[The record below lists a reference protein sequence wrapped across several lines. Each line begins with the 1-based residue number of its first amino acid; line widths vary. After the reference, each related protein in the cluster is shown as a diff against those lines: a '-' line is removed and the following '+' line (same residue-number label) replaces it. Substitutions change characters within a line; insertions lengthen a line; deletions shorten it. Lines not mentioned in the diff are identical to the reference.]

1 MTVKDILSK
10 LTVDNLA
17 GMKVI
22 LYDMN
27 KWMPDGVEYDPKYF
41 EYEVPMTL
49 RGDWRLLPTKYSEYE
64 DRIVYSISI
73 YGGMFKI
80 SMK

>member
-1 MTVKDILSK
+1 MTVKDILCK

-17 GMKVI
+17 GMKII

-49 RGDWRLLPTKYSEYE
+49 RRDWRLLPTKYSEYE

-73 YGGMFKI
+73 YRGMLQI

>member
-17 GMKVI
+17 GMKII

-27 KWMPDGVEYDPKYF
+27 KWMPEGVEYDPKYF

-49 RGDWRLLPTKYSEYE
+49 RGDWCLLPTKYSEYE

-73 YGGMFKI
+73 HCGMLKI

>member
-17 GMKVI
+17 GMKII

-27 KWMPDGVEYDPKYF
+27 KWMPDGVEYDPLQNYGKIAEKTIALAMWSGTNYF
-41 EYEVPMTL
+41 
-49 RGDWRLLPTKYSEYE
+49 
-64 DRIVYSISI
+64 VYSRKFL
-73 YGGMFKI
+73 GLAQ
-80 SMK
+80 

>member
-17 GMKVI
+17 GMKII

-27 KWMPDGVEYDPKYF
+27 QWMPDGVEYDPKYF

-49 RGDWRLLPTKYSEYE
+49 RGDWRLFPTKYSEYE
-64 DRIVYSISI
+64 DRIVYGISI
-73 YGGMFKI
+73 YGGMLKI